1 MRTPSL
7 RRLALALCALPF
19 AAACLDGEEPSAGRG
34 APVAECPPP
43 TAAELEKLCGQT
55 ASTQDAL
62 SRAEAA
68 QASLNSLSGELS
80 QAEAALAELEAA
92 GRNDAK
98 RAAAD
103 KKKREELEG
112 QISALKGKISTVEGE
127 RDAAREELVATVARL
142 DAQVAKTEEAE
153 AEAEVQRGRATGNQ
167 WQAFSAEA
175 KLTICDRG
183 GKRRSDKCHDA
194 VTEALR
200 PHGARFKACVDS
212 GQAAPELRPLDK
224 DAPLPTHAERLPSNA
239 RFSKDG
245 WAVVFCDPALPEQ
258 GEAAPKPG
266 DAAPTP

>member
-1 MRTPSL
+1 MRAPLSRLSL
-7 RRLALALCALPF
+7 AALCAATL
-19 AAACLDGEEPSAGRG
+19 ATACLDGEEPAGGRA
-34 APVAECPPP
+34 APAAECPPP
-43 TAAELEKLCGQT
+43 TAEALAELCAQSPAG
-55 ASTQDAL
+55 QDAL

-80 QAEAALAELEAA
+80 RAEAALAELEAA

-103 KKKREELEG
+103 KKKRDELEG
-112 QISALKGKISTVEGE
+112 QINALKGKISAVEGE

-142 DAQVAKTEEAE
+142 DAQVAKTEAAE

-167 WQAFSAEA
+167 WQAFTAEA

-200 PHGARFKACVDS
+200 PHGPRFKACIDS

-224 DAPLPTHAERLPSNA
+224 DAPLPAHAERLPSNA

-258 GEAAPKPG
+258 GEAAP
-266 DAAPTP
+266 TP

>member
-1 MRTPSL
+1 MRIALP
-7 RRLALALCALPF
+7 RLPLVALAVLSTSF
-19 AAACLDGEEPSAGRG
+19 AAACLDGEEPAGGR
-34 APVAECPPP
+34 AQPAAACPPP
-43 TAAELEKLCGQT
+43 TAAELEELCTQ
-55 ASTQDAL
+55 APSTQDAL

-92 GRNDAK
+92 ARTDAK

-103 KKKREELEG
+103 QKKRQELEG
-112 QISALKGKISTVEGE
+112 QISALKGKITEVEVQ
-127 RDAAREELVATVARL
+127 RDAAREELVATIARL
-142 DAQVAKTEEAE
+142 DAQVAKTEAAVAE
-153 AEAEVQRGRATGNQ
+153 AEAQRARATGNQ

-200 PHGARFKACVDS
+200 PHGARFKSCIDS

-224 DAPLPTHAERLPSNA
+224 DAQLPAHAERLPSNA

-258 GEAAPKPG
+258 GEAAP
-266 DAAPTP
+266 TP